1 MTNYWVISSLNSVS
15 GSKYKFKEISITPLK
30 FVGFVILGLTLVSLT
45 KKMRKRDLIII
56 ISAFLSFILS
66 VYLWFSGEKEMGQYV
81 SIWVPTIIVYGI
93 FVNTLPKR

>member
-1 MTNYWVISSLNSVS
+1 
-15 GSKYKFKEISITPLK
+15 
-30 FVGFVILGLTLVSLT
+30 
-45 KKMRKRDLIII
+45 MRKRDLIII

-66 VYLWFSGEKEMGQYV
+66 VYMWVSGEKEMGQYV